1 MNGMELRLTVTI
13 ATTLAVLAWQQAAA
27 ETSQPRRPYHPPID
41 SQERSARDLSR
52 PKYPPTRDGDLSIRR
67 ENESLRNH
75 LLGQTPIGSSLRR

>member
-1 MNGMELRLTVTI
+1 MELRLTVAI

-27 ETSQPRRPYHPPID
+27 QTSQPRRPHHPPIE
-41 SQERSARDLSR
+41 ERSARDLSR
-52 PKYPPTRDGDLSIRR
+52 PKYPPTGGGDLSIRR